1 MTRTLAER
9 QPTSTEII
17 AVASQKGGVGK
28 STTALNLSIAFVAA
42 GRNVLL
48 MDLDPQ
54 GNSGYTLMSGIQA
67 SGTERMLREA
77 TLTRDMVTATEI
89 PDLFLAPATPG
100 LSGLENDLAQFGDSR
115 TRLHQALATLPA
127 LPVHFDHIVIDCPPS
142 VGLLTL
148 NALAAAH
155 QILLPLPCDAV
166 SLESLPALLQTIERL
181 RAGLK
186 QPLHGV
192 HLLLVQ
198 RAALRASEQAVART
212 LRQDYGHLVLRTEIP
227 YGDAV
232 REAADRG
239 RPLLAHNPH
248 CNVSQAYL
256 ELACEC
262 LLEYDERLQPENSWS
277 FRGRQ
282 ERMEVYRDRM
292 LKRIRAWLVD
302 PTSLLYDETWE
313 SRHLQDA
320 LVLNELFTVKRP
332 PRRGRLLALLL
343 FMLALSGGLFLQLR
357 LSDLNWWSN
366 SGDPRLIASEASTT
380 REAEPAEL
388 KQPESAVVPDQ
399 QERPV
404 ESNQAVTMA
413 ESNQTEG
420 LVESE
425 PSEPSDVPLEPDQPV
440 LALDSGREPPQPD
453 LTTDLPVEPEHTAA
467 EEQRLEPGVSLTEAA
482 SLDAVSVENARET
495 AASGSPDQPA
505 DIQEITL
512 TPSAYRWQVQVL
524 AGRSLDKVKD
534 DSQRFMRE
542 FSSMLEGR
550 TLTIS
555 PPRED
560 NTASPFY
567 RLRVLDW
574 GSRSEAANW
583 CARLRGRGQQCFV
596 IGAVVENQ

>member
-9 QPTSTEII
+9 QPTSPEII

-42 GRNVLL
+42 GHNVLL

-332 PRRGRLLALLL
+332 PRRGRFLALLL
-343 FMLALSGGLFLQLR
+343 FMLALSVGLLLQLR

-366 SGDPRLIASEASTT
+366 LGEPLAQEVVPPMTASEEPTT
-380 REAEPAEL
+380 RPIEPTES
-388 KQPESAVVPDQ
+388 KQPESAVAPD
-399 QERPV
+399 RTM
-404 ESNQAVTMA
+404 TMA
-413 ESNQTEG
+413 DSDQTEG
-420 LVESE
+420 LVESK
-425 PSEPSDVPLEPDQPV
+425 PSEAPLESDQASDP
-440 LALDSGREPPQPD
+440 LREPPPPD
-453 LTTDLPVEPEHTAA
+453 LTTDPPVEPQTA
-467 EEQRLEPGVSLTEAA
+467 EQKEPVDSGLSLTGEAPRDKGA
-482 SLDAVSVENARET
+482 VENTGET
-495 AASGSPDQPA
+495 AESDSPDQPA

-560 NTASPFY
+560 TTASPFY

-574 GSRSEAANW
+574 GTRSEAANW
-583 CARLRGRGQQCFV
+583 CARLRARGQQCFV

>member
-9 QPTSTEII
+9 QKNAPEII

-28 STTALNLSIAFVAA
+28 STTALNLSIALVAA

-77 TLTRDMVTATEI
+77 ALTRDMITATEI

-100 LSGLENDLAQFGDSR
+100 LSGLENELAQFGDSR

-127 LPVHFDHIVIDCPPS
+127 LPVHFDHIVLDCPPS

-155 QILLPLPCDAV
+155 QILLPLPCDTV

-192 HLLLVQ
+192 HLLLVH
-198 RAALRASEQAVART
+198 RAALHASALALART

-239 RPLLAHNPH
+239 RPLLAYNPQ
-248 CNVSQAYL
+248 CDVSQAYL
-256 ELACEC
+256 ELACEWM
-262 LLEYDERLQPENSWS
+262 LEYDERLQPESSWS

-282 ERMEVYRDRM
+282 ERMEVYHDRM
-292 LKRIRAWLVD
+292 RKRIRAWLVD

-320 LVLNELFTVKRP
+320 LVLNELFATKRA
-332 PRRGRLLALLL
+332 PRRGRFLALLL

-366 SGDPRLIASEASTT
+366 PGELLLTASEESVT
-380 REAEPAEL
+380 RETGPAEP
-388 KQPESAVVPDQ
+388 KQPGSAVEPDR
-399 QERPV
+399 QER
-404 ESNQAVTMA
+404 AA
-413 ESNQTEG
+413 ESDRAPMVADSDRTEG
-420 LVESE
+420 IVEPE
-425 PSEPSDVPLEPDQPV
+425 PSEAPLASDPPAVEPDRASDLSRKPP
-440 LALDSGREPPQPD
+440 LPDSATEPQPRD
-453 LTTDLPVEPEHTAA
+453 TRADEEHTGEDA
-467 EEQRLEPGVSLTEAA
+467 AA
-482 SLDAVSVENARET
+482 SD
-495 AASGSPDQPA
+495 SPVPPA
-505 DIQEITL
+505 DIQEIRL
-512 TPSAYRWQVQVL
+512 TPSVYRWQVQVL
-524 AGRSLDKVKD
+524 AGRSLDRVKE

-555 PPRED
+555 QPRED
-560 NTASPFY
+560 GTESPFY

-574 GSRSEAANW
+574 ESRSEAANW
-583 CARLRGRGQQCFV
+583 CARLRTRGQQCFV
-596 IGAVVENQ
+596 TGAAVESP